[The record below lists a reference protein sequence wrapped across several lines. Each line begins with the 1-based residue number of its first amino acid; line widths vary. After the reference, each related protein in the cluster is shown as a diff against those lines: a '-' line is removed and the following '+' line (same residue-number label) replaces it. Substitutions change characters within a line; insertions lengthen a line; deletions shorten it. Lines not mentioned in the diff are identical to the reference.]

1 MDKLAKDL
9 QDKSDRQQRAYTTN
23 QAEFEVK
30 KSELISEYR
39 SGKISQRTF
48 EMRMN
53 ALVNNVTREN
63 LMSL

>member
-53 ALVNNVTREN
+53 ALVNNVTRKN